1 MGNNKICAQK
11 GNNLYSKNRI
21 ENYKINRLLPNY
33 TMMQCFLTTKKLYHE
48 QQWFVKRFFEMLQIG
63 AFLYGELD
71 GYAKN
76 WRMKQQNRLNRR
88 RQNAKHKNRRSYTK
102 IWPP

>member
-48 QQWFVKRFFEMLQIG
+48 QQWFVKRFFKMLQIG
-63 AFLYGELD
+63 AFFVFGGAGRQYIFGERE
-71 GYAKN
+71 GF
-76 WRMKQQNRLNRR
+76 
-88 RQNAKHKNRRSYTK
+88 RQFFVEICETFVN
-102 IWPP
+102 